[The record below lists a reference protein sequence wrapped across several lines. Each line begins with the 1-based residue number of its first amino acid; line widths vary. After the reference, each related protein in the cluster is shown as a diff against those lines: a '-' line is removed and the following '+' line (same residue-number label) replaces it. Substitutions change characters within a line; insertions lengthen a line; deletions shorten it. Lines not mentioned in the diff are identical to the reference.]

1 MYNQNSLFIMA
12 NPNITMSEE
21 TKKFKE
27 IVNSYF
33 DYNRYGYTPEKGY
46 WLLLLLC
53 LIRNNAV
60 CFINSKQ
67 MSIYERAQLKVI
79 FYRPLKEFIDQTILT
94 DEKLYSSDCLVIKKT
109 EKEAKIIEIAQG
121 FGLNLSYDY
130 HRMYRNDNLIVTFFN
145 LVFISSKWYEEN
157 SAWAFKEILN
167 KIDSLTNYKEYSQP
181 REVSSLAV
189 SLLNPADE
197 SEIYNPYSTTD
208 YLLEFIASGYNN
220 FYCHQT
226 NNLCQGYII
235 QLAYL
240 LSSGSGWSISNEN
253 SISHW
258 IGEGYFDYIISTPPW
273 GVKCKESE
281 FSISHIDYFARSS
294 KDALYKSIGIYPAS
308 ICYDK
313 KSMPVIKELVDNDW
327 LDTVILLP
335 KNIFPHT
342 SIETVLIV
350 VNKKKESK
358 GKVCFMDASKCYH
371 NEGNFKIL
379 ETEKILSMLHSGEK
393 VDAIKYVDTL
403 DIYSYGLTIHP
414 NLYISEDK
422 YEYPEYCKILRLGDI
437 IEECPFIRNF
447 GKDIE
452 EDGGSVVRL
461 HDLPKTLIECFKGQN
476 YLSYEYDLSN
486 TVMVQEP
493 VILFAQ
499 VPGFLPD
506 YYSPS
511 EKYPLFISQNIK
523 AFRIKKEFKW
533 VSPQYVCYELSKRI
547 ESLKKRLPIGTS
559 GSIFLQ
565 HKIAFP
571 SENIEDQKHI
581 VKEALLQLKLSQA
594 KELGLLEL
602 IESMKA
608 EYMNE
613 IRMRK
618 HDMSP
623 HLTNLGS
630 IGRLMQSYIKQLDG
644 MPELQNKLSSLVA
657 EHKKAVES
665 LTNLV
670 SILSEEQ
677 KFAKA
682 EEINLN
688 QFFIDLEKSNNPK
701 VSGFKIVYQIDKNA
715 LDASEIS
722 NEDDSN
728 ENIPLFVKIARID
741 FERLV
746 TNILENARTHGFA
759 NREDN
764 NGVVSI
770 FVTVN
775 SENDSFQID
784 FINNGNPLPEGMNKM
799 RFGLRGEKAGNT
811 GGTGNGG
818 YIIKSIVEHYKGD
831 YDVFMDGNHPVIR
844 VVLPISRESYE

>member
-1 MYNQNSLFIMA
+1 MA
-12 NPNITMSEE
+12 NPSVQMSEE
-21 TKKFKE
+21 TKKFQE
-27 IVNSYF
+27 AVNSYF
-33 DYNRYGYTPEKGY
+33 DYNKDGFTQEKGY

-53 LIRNNAV
+53 LIKNDALR
-60 CFINSKQ
+60 FINSKQ
-67 MSIYERAQLKVI
+67 TSIYEKSQLKVI
-79 FYRPLKEFIDQTILT
+79 FYYPLKDLYNGTKLT
-94 DEKLYSSDCLVIKKT
+94 DKDESLYLSDCLVIDYP
-109 EKEAKIIEIAQG
+109 EKENVIQEIAQG
-121 FGLNLSYDY
+121 LGLNLSYEY
-130 HRMYRNDNLIVTFFN
+130 HRMYRNENLILTS
-145 LVFISSKWYEEN
+145 LKLLLISPAWYEEN
-157 SAWAFKEILN
+157 SAWAFREILD
-167 KIDSLTNYKEYSQP
+167 KISKFTHYREFCQP
-181 REVSSLAV
+181 REITSLAIN
-189 SLLNPADE
+189 LLNPAYE
-197 SEIYNPYSTTD
+197 SEIYNPYATTD
-208 YLLEFIASGYNN
+208 YLLESIASGHHV
-220 FYCHQT
+220 FYHHQT
-226 NNLCQGYII
+226 INISQQHLI

-240 LSSGSGWSISNEN
+240 LGNDCGYAISNIN
-253 SISHW
+253 PITNW
-258 IGEGYFDYIISTPPW
+258 CGESDYIISTPVW
-273 GVKCKESE
+273 GIKCKESE

-294 KDALYKSIGIYPAS
+294 KDALHKSIGIYPAS

-313 KSMPVIKELVDNDW
+313 KSMPVIKELVDNNW

-350 VNKKKESK
+350 INKNKESK

-393 VDAIKYVDTL
+393 LDEIKYVDTF

-422 YEYPEYCKILRLGDI
+422 YEYPEYYKILRLGDI

-533 VSPQYVCYELSKRI
+533 VSPQYVCYEISKRI
-547 ESLKKRLPIGTS
+547 EFLKKRLPIGTS

-594 KELGLLEL
+594 RELGLLEL
-602 IESMKA
+602 IESMKE

-618 HDMSP
+618 HDMRP

-657 EHKKAVES
+657 EHVKAVES
-665 LTNLV
+665 LSNLV
-670 SILSEEQ
+670 SVLSEEQ
-677 KFAKA
+677 TFGKA

-688 QFFIDLEKSNNPK
+688 QLFIDLEKSNDPK
-701 VSGFKIVYQIDKNA
+701 ISGFKLVYHIDRNA

-722 NEDDSN
+722 NEDDST
-728 ENIPLFVKIARID
+728 ENIPLYVKIARID

-746 TNILENARTHGFA
+746 SNILENARTHGFA

-784 FINNGNPLPEGMNKM
+784 FINNGNPLPDGMNKM

-831 YDVFMDGNHPVIR
+831 YDVFMDADDTVIR
-844 VVLPISRESYE
+844 VLLPISRESYE

>member
-121 FGLNLSYDY
+121 LGLNLSYDY

-157 SAWAFKEILN
+157 CAWAFKEILN

-197 SEIYNPYSTTD
+197 SDIYNPYSTTD

-226 NNLCQGYII
+226 NNVCQGYII

-258 IGEGYFDYIISTPPW
+258 MGERNFDYIISTPVW

-294 KDALYKSIGIYPAS
+294 MDALHKSIGIYPAS

-313 KSMPVIKELVDNDW
+313 KSIPVIKELVDNDW

-350 VNKKKESK
+350 VNKKKKSK

-371 NEGNFKIL
+371 NEGNLIL
-379 ETEKILSMLHSGEK
+379 ETDKILSMLHSGEK
-393 VDAIKYVDTL
+393 VDEIKYLDTF

-422 YEYPEYCKILRLGDI
+422 YEYPEYFKILRLGDI

-581 VKEALLQLKLSQA
+581 VKEALQHLKLSQA
-594 KELGLLEL
+594 RELGLLEL
-602 IESMKA
+602 IESMKE

-613 IRMRK
+613 VRNRK
-618 HDMSP
+618 HEMGAYIAT
-623 HLTNLGS
+623 LTDIHEDLVNLKVQE
-630 IGRLMQSYIKQLDG
+630 RYIENQK
-644 MPELQNKLSSLVA
+644 ELNYQCNRF
-657 EHKKAVES
+657 EKALNGLKS
-665 LTNLV
+665 LV
-670 SILSEEQ
+670 SIFSD
-677 KFAKA
+677 
-682 EEINLN
+682 EIEAADV
-688 QFFIDLEKSNNPK
+688 IDLNIDDYFKSLAKEHNPTHEGYDLIYK
-701 VSGFKIVYQIDKNA
+701 PDIDINA
-715 LDASEIS
+715 LDFYENS
-722 NEDDSN
+722 NEC
-728 ENIPLFVKIARID
+728 ENIPLYVEIAKEHFNNLIS
-741 FERLV
+741 
-746 TNILENARTHGFA
+746 NIIQNAKRHGFV
-759 NREDN
+759 NRDN
-764 NGVVSI
+764 NHYKLEIKLSLN
-770 FVTVN
+770 T
-775 SENDSFQID
+775 EDLMFQID
-784 FINNGNPLPEGMNKM
+784 FINNGTPLPKGMDKT
-799 RFGLRGEKAGNT
+799 RYGILGEKAGTTGNT
-811 GGTGNGG
+811 GIGGNR
-818 YIIKSIVEHYKGD
+818 IKNIVKLYNGD
-831 YDVFMDGNHPVIR
+831 YDVFMDNDNTVIR
-844 VVLPISRESYE
+844 ILLPVSSKKYEQDV